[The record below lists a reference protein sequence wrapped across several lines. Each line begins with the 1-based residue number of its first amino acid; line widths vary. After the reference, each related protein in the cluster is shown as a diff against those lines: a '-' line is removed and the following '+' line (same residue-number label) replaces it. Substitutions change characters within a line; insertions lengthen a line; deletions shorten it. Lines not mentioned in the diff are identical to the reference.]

1 MYFWGG
7 AERICRRQCFF
18 AYRIISY
25 VDSSA
30 VVHWRPTRTIS
41 AIAFLLLPY
50 STTGTPADISTCISH
65 ISLFRSARHTQF
77 LGAFIV
83 YSPRKIHS
91 LTYTNATSLLS
102 RKIRGRCGSQY
113 VIAQIYDRLL
123 LAYLLVISETVNVN
137 HEKCN
142 VYAC

>member
-1 MYFWGG
+1 MYFWGALSASAAG
-7 AERICRRQCFF
+7 NASSHTESSLTLTRLPLSIGVRREVSPPQHFSFFPTQQRGRLLTFRFVFLIYLCFDQP
-18 AYRIISY
+18 ATRS
-25 VDSSA
+25 SSA
-30 VVHWRPTRTIS
+30 PLLSILPERSIRSRTQM
-41 AIAFLLLPY
+41 
-50 STTGTPADISTCISH
+50 H
-65 ISLFRSARHTQF
+65 I
-77 LGAFIV
+77 
-83 YSPRKIHS
+83 
-91 LTYTNATSLLS
+91 LLS